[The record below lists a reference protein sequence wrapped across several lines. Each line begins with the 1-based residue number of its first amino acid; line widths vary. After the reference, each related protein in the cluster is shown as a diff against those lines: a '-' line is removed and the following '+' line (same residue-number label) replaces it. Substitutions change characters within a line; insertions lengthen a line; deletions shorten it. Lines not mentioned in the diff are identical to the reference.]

1 MAVCAALSTLAAGE
15 AATKTLLAEGG
26 AIEQIIA
33 VMQQFAQPKVH
44 AECAGG
50 ACSRSSV
57 NPVYVQRT
65 SFVLHVGYVCAWCV
79 HMLAVLL
86 CWYVHH
92 HCSDCEHRGG

>member
-1 MAVCAALSTLAAGE
+1 VAVCAALSTLAAGE

-50 ACSRSSV
+50 ACSRGTLCMSSV
-57 NPVYVQRT
+57 PLLYFMSVT
-65 SFVLHVGYVCAWCV
+65 YVCGAYTC
-79 HMLAVLL
+79 
-86 CWYVHH
+86 
-92 HCSDCEHRGG
+92 